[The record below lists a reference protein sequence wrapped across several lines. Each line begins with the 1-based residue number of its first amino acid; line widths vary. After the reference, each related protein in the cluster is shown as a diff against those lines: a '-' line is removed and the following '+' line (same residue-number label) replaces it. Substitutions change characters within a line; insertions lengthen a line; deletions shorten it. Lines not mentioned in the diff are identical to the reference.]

1 MRAILHVSVHS
12 YSNVYVHLNNGTSLK
27 TAEDP
32 IQVNSF
38 NTGMDFYYTAQSNII
53 YLIFVALG
61 ANPSVNVSLSLT
73 YTTDRAFEAAL
84 ILKNAT

>member
-1 MRAILHVSVHS
+1 
-12 YSNVYVHLNNGTSLK
+12 VHLNNGTSLK

-38 NTGMDFYYTAQSNII
+38 NTGMDFYYTAQSNLI

-61 ANPSVNVSLSLT
+61 ANPSVNVSLSLA
-73 YTTDRAFEAAL
+73 YTTDRAFQAAL

>member
-1 MRAILHVSVHS
+1 MHVSVHS

-38 NTGMDFYYTAQSNII
+38 NTGMDFYYTAQNNLI
-53 YLIFVALG
+53 YLIFVASG
-61 ANPSVNVSLSLT
+61 VNPSANVSISLT
-73 YTTDRAFEAAL
+73 YLTDRAYQAAL